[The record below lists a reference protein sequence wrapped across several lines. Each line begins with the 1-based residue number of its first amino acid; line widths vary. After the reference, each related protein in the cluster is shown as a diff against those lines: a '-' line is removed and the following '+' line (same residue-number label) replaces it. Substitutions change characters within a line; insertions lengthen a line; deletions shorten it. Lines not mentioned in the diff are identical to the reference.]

1 MDSMPMHSRLTT
13 TLHGGAGTTTPGT
26 GTPIGDGMAD
36 GTSTSDGDGTADGIT
51 LGMTLGTDTDIT
63 TRIMDPYGEEA
74 DTLEDIG
81 TTDMYTMIARAWLH
95 AGKAEEETAK
105 QLSHEPTEANREEH
119 RELLPDE
126 PEPDGS

>member
-1 MDSMPMHSRLTT
+1 MDSMPMPSLLTT
-13 TLHGGAGTTTPGT
+13 TLHGGVGTTTLGT

-36 GTSTSDGDGTADGIT
+36 GTSTSDGDGTVDGNT
-51 LGMTLGTDTDIT
+51 LGMTLGTDIT
-63 TRIMDPYGEEA
+63 TRITDPYGEEA
-74 DTLEDIG
+74 DTSEDIG
-81 TTDMYTMIARAWLH
+81 TTDMYTMIAHAWLH

-105 QLSHEPTEANREEH
+105 QLLHEPTEANREEH